1 MSVLIWILTFFLVI
15 ISVLMV
21 LVILAQRAKS
31 DGGVGAAL
39 GGGMAEAAFGGG
51 SSTILSKLTRYAAVA
66 FFVLSFVLYLGHLY
80 QKNQATDLDSLGL
93 PASPGLMPE
102 ADSGTPVVPGIEDII
117 SGALP
122 ADGTPA
128 EVAPVTDEV
137 APQAA
142 GETPPSPAPVEE
154 APAEATP

>member
-1 MSVLIWILTFFLVI
+1 MTVLIWILTFFLVI

-51 SSTILSKLTRYAAVA
+51 SSNVLSKLTRYAAVT

-80 QKNQATDLDSLGL
+80 QKNQITDLDAPGL
-93 PASPGLMPE
+93 PSSPGLMPE
-102 ADSGTPVVPGIEDII
+102 ASAGDTGVPGIEELIAGAAEGFES
-117 SGALP
+117 SGEAVEAAGVDALD
-122 ADGTPA
+122 AAEEAVTDVEEVPA
-128 EVAPVTDEV
+128 EE
-137 APQAA
+137 
-142 GETPPSPAPVEE
+142 SP
-154 APAEATP
+154 